1 MRLELITESSL
12 TGEGWQ
18 ELLEKA
24 GFPMDNCRREEEGEQ
39 VAFFQGMP
47 SGEELMEC
55 TLTCRTKGNGLVA
68 EGRWLMDTQLR
79 QVGEGAKSYQM
90 VVSLRRLWREEGFS
104 QPPESA
110 RESYRLRDQGNGNY
124 LLFPVWQVEADGK
137 SFTVDT
143 GENPVE

>member
-1 MRLELITESSL
+1 
-12 TGEGWQ
+12 
-18 ELLEKA
+18 
-24 GFPMDNCRREEEGEQ
+24 
-39 VAFFQGMP
+39 MP

-68 EGRWLMDTQLR
+68 EGHGLMDTQLR

-90 VVSLRRLWREEGFS
+90 VVDLRRLWREEGFS

-124 LLFPVWQVEADGK
+124 LLFPVWQVEAGGK